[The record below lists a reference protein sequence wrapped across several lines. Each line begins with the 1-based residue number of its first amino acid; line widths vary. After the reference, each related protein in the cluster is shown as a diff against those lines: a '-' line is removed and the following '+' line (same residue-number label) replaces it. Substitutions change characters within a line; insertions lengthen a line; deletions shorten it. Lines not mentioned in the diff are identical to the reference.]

1 MDGFVRGDLW
11 CSTGWC
17 VITSP
22 IDFSHSRRFRRKKAL
37 IELQL
42 EMNLLEFLSV
52 CAIVTFVEC
61 CAVCLNRLSLH
72 KKVKLCCPMLETIN
86 YDSSV
91 RCSRHV
97 TNTDTRTVSTKT
109 IKCLSCCATTRSHA
123 QRNFFFFQL
132 AHPDFSNYDLS
143 IIQKPR
149 AIKKINWKALLRRPI
164 KLLHCDCLHDSH
176 AEKQEIISGAY

>member
-1 MDGFVRGDLW
+1 MVQHW
-11 CSTGWC
+11 MVCHY
-17 VITSP
+17 
-22 IDFSHSRRFRRKKAL
+22 FSDWLLSQPTFQKKKAL

-123 QRNFFFFQL
+123 QRNFFS
-132 AHPDFSNYDLS
+132 SNSLTLISQTMIYQSFKSQELL
-143 IIQKPR
+143 
-149 AIKKINWKALLRRPI
+149 KKLI
-164 KLLHCDCLHDSH
+164 
-176 AEKQEIISGAY
+176 EKRFCGGR